1 MLPGNIQGLLY
12 VIYVVMGIL
21 TLYGIVFVIRLRC
34 SQTEAQTLFQQPLLT
49 KNNDYQE
56 VV

>member
-34 SQTEAQTLFQQPLLT
+34 SQTEAHTLFQQPLLT